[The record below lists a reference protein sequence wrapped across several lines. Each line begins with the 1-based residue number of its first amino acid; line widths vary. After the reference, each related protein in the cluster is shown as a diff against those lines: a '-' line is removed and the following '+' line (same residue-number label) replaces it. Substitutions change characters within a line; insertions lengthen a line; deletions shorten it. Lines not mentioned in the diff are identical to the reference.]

1 MELKG
6 IYAPIP
12 TPFTSDGSLDL
23 PSLRTNLD
31 AWTRS
36 PLDGLVVCGS
46 NGEQPFLE
54 PEERALLVRTVRDRS
69 GSRSAPGC
77 LEAPCG
83 QRHCG
88 QKCRRYQPGGGGIPG
103 RPGA

>member
-69 GSRSAPGC
+69 GSRFPLVAGATQPTTRGT
-77 LEAPCG
+77 LELAD
-83 QRHCG
+83 RKAHV
-88 QKCRRYQPGGGGIPG
+88 
-103 RPGA
+103 